1 MTWSNGPNVRLVW
14 HWKWKLWKFWHV
26 GWVPVPWFEGRFS
39 TPRKL
44 FYNFHLAKSEISFI
58 FLFWQVFSKSHWSWI
73 RPRIFGINLD
83 CRPCSRKLAAL
94 EGKTGWMDEDG
105 KCIEIVPRT
114 SGESD
119 HSKDAVMGNSL
130 ENIQIFPRFGF
141 LLVWY
146 YKCGKTRQNLVNLV
160 SLFHSLLYVTSNKQF
175 KYSALT
181 IVECVVFFSCCF
193 LQTRF
198 LSFYLFG

>member
-1 MTWSNGPNVRLVW
+1 MIKWAKCMAGVTLKVETLKVLTCWLGSRPLVW
-14 HWKWKLWKFWHV
+14 RALQYAKEIILQ
-26 GWVPVPWFEGRFS
+26 FS
-39 TPRKL
+39 SGK
-44 FYNFHLAKSEISFI
+44 KISFI

-105 KCIEIVPRT
+105 KCIEIVHRT

-181 IVECVVFFSCCF
+181 IVECVVFFKCCF

>member
-1 MTWSNGPNVRLVW
+1 MIKWAKCTAVW

-73 RPRIFGINLD
+73 RPCIFGINLD

-94 EGKTGWMDEDG
+94 EGKRKNRLNGWRWEMHWDR
-105 KCIEIVPRT
+105 P
-114 SGESD
+114 
-119 HSKDAVMGNSL
+119 
-130 ENIQIFPRFGF
+130 
-141 LLVWY
+141 
-146 YKCGKTRQNLVNLV
+146 QNLRVKW
-160 SLFHSLLYVTSNKQF
+160 SFQRCCKAETLL
-175 KYSALT
+175 KYT
-181 IVECVVFFSCCF
+181 HFSHIWF
-193 LQTRF
+193 LIC
-198 LSFYLFG
+198 LLLIWWVK